1 MSKRNYYVS
10 DIDVNLKMKK
20 EKFVE
25 KTTSD
30 FKFKSNYMGDV
41 LNLEWLD
48 KIEST
53 CPNIDTIVRKAK
65 FALIKE
71 TEVVRMERSRNVT
84 VDSIKDLVKHTN
96 YIEKYNP
103 ESNEVIPTK
112 ILNVRS
118 EETFNIYE
126 NRFLFTLINCLD
138 SFVYK
143 REQEL
148 KDLTVN
154 DEKSLLYKGSSEIGS
169 ETVHIDLKI
178 TSVINNSKDIDKKV
192 KEELKELFKRIKRVK
207 EYISSW
213 KKSEMYKAVEKSRAT
228 EIKPPIKKTNVIL
241 KNPNFQIAVALWDY
255 LRMYDLDDN
264 ENIRD
269 NMNKEQNELIKFID
283 QSFLKDYCVL
293 DSISKLKS
301 TQKHKMT
308 DYLVLMLI
316 DEIENTLSMIRS
328 CGYDM
333 TDEQLLSLLL
343 KETKNKKNDRLVGS
357 DDVKKRFKSAMD
369 EYLERMQDCI

>member
-1 MSKRNYYVS
+1 
-10 DIDVNLKMKK
+10 
-20 EKFVE
+20 
-25 KTTSD
+25 
-30 FKFKSNYMGDV
+30 
-41 LNLEWLD
+41 
-48 KIEST
+48 
-53 CPNIDTIVRKAK
+53 
-65 FALIKE
+65 
-71 TEVVRMERSRNVT
+71 
-84 VDSIKDLVKHTN
+84 
-96 YIEKYNP
+96 
-103 ESNEVIPTK
+103 
-112 ILNVRS
+112 
-118 EETFNIYE
+118 
-126 NRFLFTLINCLD
+126 
-138 SFVYK
+138 
-143 REQEL
+143 
-148 KDLTVN
+148 
-154 DEKSLLYKGSSEIGS
+154 
-169 ETVHIDLKI
+169 
-178 TSVINNSKDIDKKV
+178 
-192 KEELKELFKRIKRVK
+192 
-207 EYISSW
+207 
-213 KKSEMYKAVEKSRAT
+213 MYKAIEKSRAA

-269 NMNKEQNELIKFID
+269 NMNKEQNELIRFID